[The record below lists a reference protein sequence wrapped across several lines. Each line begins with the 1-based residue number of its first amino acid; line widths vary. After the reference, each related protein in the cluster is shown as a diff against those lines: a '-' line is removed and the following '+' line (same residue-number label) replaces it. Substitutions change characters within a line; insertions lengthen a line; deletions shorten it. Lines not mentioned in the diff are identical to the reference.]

1 MPLKASELTDAIE
14 EAFAGEWAQ
23 SGRGALPGAGAAE
36 RRMLFAA
43 VARGVLTYLD
53 RKDNEIFRSITL
65 GRTGGD
71 KTKWDDVDTEL
82 DVASG

>member
-1 MPLKASELTDAIE
+1 MALRASELTDEIE
-14 EAFAGEWAQ
+14 AAFADEWA
-23 SGRGALPGAGAAE
+23 RLKAIPLPGAGAEE

-43 VARGVLTYLD
+43 VARGVLAYLD
-53 RKDNEIFRSITL
+53 RKDDEIFRSITL

-71 KTKWDDVDTEL
+71 TTTWDIVDTDL